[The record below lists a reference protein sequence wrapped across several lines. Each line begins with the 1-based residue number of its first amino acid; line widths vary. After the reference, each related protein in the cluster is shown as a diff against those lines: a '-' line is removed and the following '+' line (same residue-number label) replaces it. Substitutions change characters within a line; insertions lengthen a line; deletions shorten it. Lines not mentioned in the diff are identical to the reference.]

1 LEGRDADGWPHYAL
15 VEALPHLKAGQQSLL
30 MKEAL
35 VGYFEENGWID

>member
-1 LEGRDADGWPHYAL
+1 